1 MFGSI
6 LLSILL
12 IALDQTILATALP
25 RIASD
30 FNSFDKQ
37 GWVSS
42 AFILTQTAFI
52 LWFGQFLRIYPAK
65 WVMIGSVTIFEVG
78 SVICGAS
85 HGVMQLIWG
94 RAISGI
100 GAAGIFVSL
109 DPPVFGRARVVETF
123 DFFVPSSSTHSLTGC
138 RYCIGL
144 GASDSCSGYAA
155 RGSTETLWCRA
166 FASSP
171 FLAIPSTSC

>member
-1 MFGSI
+1 M
-6 LLSILL
+6 SILL

-30 FNSFDKQ
+30 VNSFDNQ

-42 AFILTQTAFI
+42 SFILTQTAFI

-85 HGVMQLIWG
+85 NGVMQLIWG

-109 DPPVFGRARVVETF
+109 YPTTRQGLRWLSSIFIVE
-123 DFFVPSSSTHSLTGC
+123 PH
-138 RYCIGL
+138 
-144 GASDSCSGYAA
+144 
-155 RGSTETLWCRA
+155 
-166 FASSP
+166 
-171 FLAIPSTSC
+171 

>member
-1 MFGSI
+1 VFGSI

-42 AFILTQTAFI
+42 SFILTQTAFI

-85 HGVMQLIWG
+85 NGVMQLIWG

-109 DPPVFGRARVVETF
+109 YPTTRQGLRWLSSIFIVE
-123 DFFVPSSSTHSLTGC
+123 PH
-138 RYCIGL
+138 
-144 GASDSCSGYAA
+144 
-155 RGSTETLWCRA
+155 
-166 FASSP
+166 
-171 FLAIPSTSC
+171 